1 MALEYSTAEV
11 EAARRFEYWNDVVC
25 RHCIPAASRMLT
37 DGPFDGRLAVRSVGV
52 VDISAMTAPLHR
64 WWRDAHHLRVANDDD
79 LWIGYMREGEA
90 AIRQGERD
98 ASLRGGDMVLYDA
111 ARPFDCTLASQTTY
125 LVRFPRRSLLQR
137 CAAAERLTA
146 RTLDDSKPA
155 VAQLRSMIE
164 QAAGIDF
171 EQRRSGVAEQFGS
184 TLLDLVAVVLEF
196 QIDDRAPLSER
207 DLYARMVEYI
217 RRHFEEPDLRLETLA
232 NAHGVSTRTVTRT
245 FARHNQTPIGMVWQ
259 LRLEASQRALTEGR
273 SRSVTEAAFD
283 HGFSDISHFSHA
295 FRKAFGYAPHTL
307 IRGH

>member
-1 MALEYSTAEV
+1 MAFEYSTAEV

-25 RHCIPAASRMLT
+25 RHGVPAASRMLT

-52 VDISAMTAPLHR
+52 VDISSMTAPLHR
-64 WWRDAHHLRVANDDD
+64 WWRDAHHLRVGSDDD
-79 LWIGYMREGEA
+79 LWIGYVCEGEGT
-90 AIRQGERD
+90 ISQGGRD

-111 ARPFDCTLASQTTY
+111 ARLFDCTLASQTTY
-125 LVRFPRRSLLQR
+125 MVRFPRRSLLQR

-146 RTLDDSKPA
+146 RTLDDGKPA
-155 VAQLRSMIE
+155 VAQLRLMIE

-184 TLLDLVAVVLEF
+184 TLLDLAAIVLEF
-196 QIDDRAPLSER
+196 QIDDRAPSAER
-207 DLYARMVEYI
+207 DLYARMVAYI
-217 RRHFEEPDLRLETLA
+217 RRHFEAPGLRLETLA

-245 FARHNQTPIGMVWQ
+245 FARHNQTPMGMVWQ
-259 LRLEASQRALTEGR
+259 LRLEASQRALIEGR